1 MNYVEDCDYYDQD
14 ILENLQIVESNGIQT
29 TNGLVYSEYNP
40 YTSTGR
46 PSNRFGGLNFRN

>member
-40 YTSTGR
+40 YTSTGDIK
-46 PSNRFGGLNFRN
+46 